1 MACYEDTNEGS
12 KVTLSVALL
21 AAALIVLLATAGT
34 HCVRT
39 PQQVPE
45 HAITTE

>member
-21 AAALIVLLATAGT
+21 AAALIVLLATTGS

-45 HAITTE
+45 HAIITE

>member
-21 AAALIVLLATAGT
+21 AAALIVLLATTGS
-34 HCVRT
+34 HCART

>member
-1 MACYEDTNEGS
+1 MTSYEETKEGS
-12 KVTLSVALL
+12 KITLSVALL
-21 AAALIVLLATAGT
+21 AAALIVLLVTTGS

>member
-1 MACYEDTNEGS
+1 MTCYEDTNEGS

-21 AAALIVLLATAGT
+21 AAALIVLLATTGP